1 MHKVQMNSS
10 EQVRVVGTVTIY
22 SDFVDF
28 KKSVSE
34 QLLQNVV
41 GSRAKLKFKWLSDNK
56 VEVRTTCSSSDAH
69 KIELLIESCDV
80 TKMVAWSSSANS
92 NRKVSD

>member
-56 VEVRTTCSSSDAH
+56 VEVRTTCSAADAH
-69 KIELLIESCDV
+69 KIELLIESCEV
-80 TKMVAWSSSANS
+80 TKMVA
-92 NRKVSD
+92 